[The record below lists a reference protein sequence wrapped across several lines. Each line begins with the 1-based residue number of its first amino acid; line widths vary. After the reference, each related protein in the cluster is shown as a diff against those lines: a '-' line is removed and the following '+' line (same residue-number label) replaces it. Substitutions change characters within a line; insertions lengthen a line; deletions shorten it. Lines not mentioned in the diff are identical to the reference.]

1 MQNPS
6 HGVAQPLVRAPTPFT
21 TASIANTSQQNHVHL
36 ISGHR
41 FPLIASLTLD
51 QAFRY
56 LVDAPQ
62 IVKALAPMSWTYV
75 QAPQDGT
82 LWLEWLTPEK
92 NEGRF
97 PSDGYVWGDA
107 EQTYRQEFGGYTVE
121 LMVHTVGYRMQYDH
135 MASHARTRYH
145 IVNKNPSVNA
155 APPDPS
161 LWLVHYHQAEHNRIL
176 PSGQVPFTP
185 QMQQIMNERRWLEG
199 QGMLEKKD
207 FMLHDRS
214 SWPSIDV
221 PRKAGMHPQQMR
233 QPGFYGANPQ
243 NRPPYYPQSGGQ
255 PSQAKRQ
262 RMNPPTAGATA
273 DGIHDSSIE
282 DEENTT
288 LGDFFDHLTPRDISM
303 TRYMQHHRWMEEVF
317 SSPYASAQ
325 IVPADLGIGLMG
337 ELKGLTEGILEPPS
351 LDFTGDKAQ
360 ATKAKEA
367 QPFTNLKQEQIDE
380 FNKRV
385 EKHLE
390 EGQAEIARMK
400 SEHAAKM
407 AEWKKSSKLMQAEKR
422 LRYATWEGHESAVPA
437 FRFEEPAANGHR
449 EEGAKREAVEDVVK
463 DVESLLGV
471 KVSTHKEADM
481 IEKGGLE
488 KEEEPPREPIAPSLP
503 AQQQRAVPGT
513 AFAGGLPDAQTYHS
527 DPLPPSV
534 ADSKPQETH
543 VVPQQQQQA
552 QPQAG
557 VEASLMAVPADTSM
571 QGIDVD
577 DDNMDSTFNLG
588 NEQLA
593 VSAHVDEPKLP
604 AMMQT
609 ATQQEM
615 PAVNT
620 VPADATAPVQTMPS
634 QSLQA
639 DDGAP
644 VGATGTGAGGDG
656 DGAENTSMFDNSAF
670 DDFTNMDDA
679 GGDGMMFEGGGDM
692 GDDMFGD
699 AIHGM
704 DPGDALGDLGGGQGG
719 QGAEGGQ

>member
-6 HGVAQPLVRAPTPFT
+6 HGVAQPL
-21 TASIANTSQQNHVHL
+21 QNHVHL

-41 FPLIASLTLD
+41 FPLIATLSLD

-107 EQTYRQEFGGYTVE
+107 EQTYRHEFGGFTIE
-121 LMVHTVGYRMQYDH
+121 MMVHTVGYRMQYDH

-176 PSGQVPFTP
+176 PSAQVPFTP

-243 NRPPYYPQSGGQ
+243 TRGPPYYPQQGGGQ
-255 PSQAKRQ
+255 PSQSKRQ
-262 RMNPPTAGATA
+262 KMNPPMGGSAP
-273 DGIHDSSIE
+273 DGMHDTSIE

-325 IVPADLGIGLMG
+325 IVPADLGLGLMG

-351 LDFTGDKAQ
+351 MDFASDKPQ
-360 ATKAKEA
+360 APKAKEA
-367 QPFTNLKQEQIDE
+367 QPFINLKKEQIEE

-390 EGQAEIARMK
+390 EGQAEIEKMK
-400 SEHAAKM
+400 ADHAAKM

-437 FRFEEPAANGHR
+437 FRFEEPAVNGHGDD
-449 EEGAKREAVEDVVK
+449 GANKETVEDVVK

-471 KVSTHKEADM
+471 KISTHKEADL

-488 KEEEPPREPIAPSLP
+488 KEEEPPREATTQSMP
-503 AQQQRAVPGT
+503 AQQQQRPAVGAPP
-513 AFAGGLPDAQTYHS
+513 ANRMPEPQTYHS
-527 DPLPPSV
+527 DPLPSSGADSKSHIAPGMPPPQQQTQLQSAVGQMQASVHASSMGMTGDTSMEGMDSDVNDDSKFEFGDDQLRTSAIDNNVTHDLPAMSTAPSV
-534 ADSKPQETH
+534 AAALAQSVPSH
-543 VVPQQQQQA
+543 PQQ
-552 QPQAG
+552 AG
-557 VEASLMAVPADTSM
+557 EIAALGPA
-571 QGIDVD
+571 GL
-577 DDNMDSTFNLG
+577 ST
-588 NEQLA
+588 
-593 VSAHVDEPKLP
+593 
-604 AMMQT
+604 
-609 ATQQEM
+609 
-615 PAVNT
+615 
-620 VPADATAPVQTMPS
+620 
-634 QSLQA
+634 
-639 DDGAP
+639 
-644 VGATGTGAGGDG
+644 GGDG
-656 DGAENTSMFDNSAF
+656 EGADNTTMFDNSAF

-679 GGDGMMFEGGGDM
+679 GGDGMMFEGGAGDM
-692 GDDMFGD
+692 GDDMFGE
-699 AIHGM
+699 AMHGM
-704 DPGDALGDLGGGQGG
+704 GPGDAQEDIASGDGEDVEGAVGGQ
-719 QGAEGGQ
+719 